1 MFILGDIMLS
11 AREALL
17 KIEVVLDLALH
28 LTDGGIELSSIELK
42 YINDCITEALGN
54 TNA

>member
-1 MFILGDIMLS
+1 MLS

-17 KIEVVLDLALH
+17 KIEVVLDLARH
-28 LTDGGIELSSIELK
+28 LMDGGIELSSIELK

-54 TNA
+54 KDA